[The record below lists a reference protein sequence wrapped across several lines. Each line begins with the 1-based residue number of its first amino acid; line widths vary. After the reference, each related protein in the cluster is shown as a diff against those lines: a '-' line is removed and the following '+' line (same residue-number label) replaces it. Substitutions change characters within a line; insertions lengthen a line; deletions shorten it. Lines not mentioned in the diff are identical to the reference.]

1 MASLPVEN
9 SDRSLQ
15 SRPPSA
21 LANKII
27 PAVPLYYVRKRQ
39 QFQEERAK
47 ARREDK
53 DSAPAKKT
61 AVKEVENCQTKTTLS
76 KPTENTVPQVD
87 QNQSTDILEPAS
99 LASHLSKSEKVKGNS
114 EHSQSTKS
122 PLKLLDVKEILKK
135 DEKGIYGHITIS
147 NHETN
152 QADHVSSDLTSPDQS
167 QANGMNSTSVNSPTQ
182 QTFATDYTLHNGG
195 IVICDNSESSK
206 SSPAPPLSA
215 SHPIPSFNYEQPSTG
230 RYITYQSN
238 CSYSYHLSKGYSQVS
253 HLTPYPRQACVNGC
267 VDPTLVNEGGLIPPV
282 GPLDHS
288 PVLNLSDAR
297 QIYDTAT
304 PDGFH
309 GSQSSAY
316 DICPNKPFETQSSFS
331 INIDERNGQLDD
343 NQKLHKNYPAN
354 LNRDQYPSQPPII
367 RNHVPQIDMFD
378 GLIEYLSSQFANP
391 TFADYTLELCFA
403 DQTSRVQIPGH
414 SLIFSRSI
422 TLRDLMLELR
432 SGTNGATSKT
442 ILIESND
449 RFICIDGFYLAMRRL
464 YGNPLLDFGS
474 MISIGSARQYQRY
487 AGTVSADRFNLAL
500 GYAASGHL
508 LKMDVV
514 VNRGCE
520 IAGLN
525 LHWTNLE
532 RALDFALDGGLE
544 PQWRVHAW
552 NPGSFRATYGP
563 CVNMIIVKVI
573 EFVCHNFPA
582 NFQLNTTV
590 SEAAFDLRLPKIPDQ
605 KLSSKNYRLSQIKF
619 GDHITEGSKQFGIQ
633 QSPTVILSRILISL
647 PWELL
652 RSIFESSRLADK
664 LRSPILRHQ
673 TLSCVVLEREKRRKK
688 VFESHVPN
696 SERIKN
702 QRWGVVGWKEEVKEF
717 CRDEKYPKLIRT
729 WVDFNTPES

>member
-1 MASLPVEN
+1 MATLPVEN
-9 SDRSLQ
+9 SKRSLQ

-21 LANKII
+21 VANKII

-47 ARREDK
+47 ARREVK
-53 DSAPAKKT
+53 DSAPAKTT
-61 AVKEVENCQTKTTLS
+61 AVKKVVNCQTNTTLS
-76 KPTENTVPQVD
+76 QPTKNTVPQVD
-87 QNQSTDILEPAS
+87 LSQSIDVLESVP
-99 LASHLSKSEKVKGNS
+99 LATHLSKSENVQGNA
-114 EHSQSTKS
+114 EHSQSTES
-122 PLKLLDVKEILKK
+122 SLKLFNEKENLKK
-135 DEKGIYGHITIS
+135 DEKEIHGDVIDSKHGK
-147 NHETN
+147 NK
-152 QADHVSSDLTSPDQS
+152 ADHKSSDPTSPDQP
-167 QANGMNSTSVNSPTQ
+167 QVNRVNSASTTPSTQ
-182 QTFATDYTLHNGG
+182 QPSATDYTLHNGG
-195 IVICDNSESSK
+195 IVVCDNSESSK

-215 SHPIPSFNYEQPSTG
+215 SHPIPSFNYEQPATG

-238 CSYSYHLSKGYSQVS
+238 CSYSYNLSKEYSHLG
-253 HLTPYPRQACVNGC
+253 HLTPYPRQTCANGY
-267 VDPTLVNEGGLIPPV
+267 VDPTTVNEGGLILPV

-288 PVLNLSDAR
+288 PLLNLSEAR

-304 PDGFH
+304 PHGFH
-309 GSQSSAY
+309 GSQSLAY
-316 DICPNKPFETQSSFS
+316 DLGHNKPFETQSNCS
-331 INIDERNGQLDD
+331 INIDERNGLSNDH
-343 NQKLHKNYPAN
+343 QKLHKNYPAN
-354 LNRDQYPSQPPII
+354 LNRAQYPPQPPII

-391 TFADYTLELCFA
+391 TFADYTLELRFA
-403 DQTSRVQIPGH
+403 DQTSRVHIPGH

-432 SGTNGATSKT
+432 SGTNGTISNT
-442 ILIESND
+442 ILIESDD
-449 RFICIDGFYLAMRRL
+449 RFICTDGFFMALRRL

-474 MISIGSARQYQRY
+474 MISIGSARQHQRY
-487 AGTVSADRFNLAL
+487 TGTINSDRFNLAL

-508 LKMDVV
+508 LKMDVI

-520 IAGLN
+520 IAGLT

-544 PQWRVHAW
+544 PQWRVHNW

-563 CVNMIIVKVI
+563 CVNIIIVKVI

-590 SEAAFDLRLPKIPDQ
+590 SEAAFDLRLPKILDQ
-605 KLSSKNYRLSQIKF
+605 QSSSKNYRLSQIKF
-619 GDHITEGSKQFGIQ
+619 GDHLTEGSKQLRIHH
-633 QSPTVILSRILISL
+633 SPTVILSRILISL

-652 RSIFESSRLADK
+652 RYIFESSRLGDN

-673 TLSCVVLEREKRRKK
+673 ILSSVVLEREKRRIK